1 MVKHNQTIC
10 VGDEYLVWLIILWV
24 WHYLS
29 NKEPLKKI
37 FILYAVFPA
46 SLGGFK
52 KINVVF

>member
-1 MVKHNQTIC
+1 MVKHNQAIC
-10 VGDEYLVWLIILWV
+10 VCDEYLVWLIILWV

-29 NKEPLKKI
+29 DKEPLKKI

-46 SLGGFK
+46 SLGGFN